1 MATLREA
8 FAEKNSV
15 SMMRIHSLEF
25 QFRMALLEP
34 DINESNLAQQRSQI
48 NKLKE
53 EIDAAVNEN
62 LIAVAKVLTPEQRAK
77 MRMALMRLE
86 LDPAG
91 F

>member
-25 QFRMALLEP
+25 QFRIEP